1 MKSKIVLS
9 GVLSLCMAMLSW
21 AAAPVSTPR
30 MANGHP
36 DLSGIWENGGGI
48 DFLKPQKLANGSV
61 CIAGCAGADPASA
74 PGAVRPGLPPDRP
87 RYKPQFQ
94 ARVAELAAKQVQF
107 DPVLR
112 CRPPGLPR
120 IGPPDKIV
128 QSNREVVFLYEDVS
142 GPFFRVV
149 PLDPKATR
157 NDDSETWLGNALGR
171 WEGDTLVVDSR
182 NFNDESWLTDDGAIH
197 SKQLQVTERLRR
209 VGDVI
214 EYQATVVDPVML
226 AEPWVLRPRR
236 LTRTDIEF
244 GEPAPCIEQDL
255 QHMVDDTHHTNPR

>member
-1 MKSKIVLS
+1 MKPTVPLIAVPLLLVVAL
-9 GVLSLCMAMLSW
+9 GW

-30 MANGHP
+30 LSDGHP
-36 DLSGIWENGGGI
+36 DLSGTWENGGGI
-48 DFLKPQKLANGSV
+48 AFLKPQQLANGSV
-61 CIAGCAGADPASA
+61 CIAGCPGADPASA
-74 PGAVRPGLPPDRP
+74 PGAARPRPPPDRP
-87 RYKPQFQ
+87 RYKPQYE
-94 ARVAELAAKQVQF
+94 ARVAELAAQQVQF

-128 QSNREVVFLYEDVS
+128 QTRREVVFLYEDVS

-149 PLDPKATR
+149 PLNPKAQR

-171 WEGDTLVVDSR
+171 WDGDTLVVESR

-209 VGDVI
+209 VGNVI
-214 EYQATVVDPVML
+214 EYQTTVVDPIML
-226 AEPWVLRPRR
+226 AELWVMRPRQ
-236 LTRTDIEF
+236 LTLSDVDF

>member
-1 MKSKIVLS
+1 MPQYRQPPGFSPN
-9 GVLSLCMAMLSW
+9 
-21 AAAPVSTPR
+21 AALVAARCCQVQRPSH
-30 MANGHP
+30 A
-36 DLSGIWENGGGI
+36 L
-48 DFLKPQKLANGSV
+48 
-61 CIAGCAGADPASA
+61 SA
-74 PGAVRPGLPPDRP
+74 PAAWQGATLRPQL
-87 RYKPQFQ
+87 
-94 ARVAELAAKQVQF
+94 
-107 DPVLR
+107 LR

-182 NFNDESWLTDDGAIH
+182 HFNDESWLTDDGAIH